1 MIKPSYQQANSH
13 YIEER
18 VFLLKIAVLLICLP
32 AIIVLYGWLFESRL
46 LVWLFPSGISMKA
59 NSALCF
65 ILASLALLLFLTH
78 RRLTTLVQ
86 RVVSLTLIS
95 LGLFT
100 AYQYITGIDFST
112 VDSMLV
118 QNNLMQSNL
127 AQNHLVQSDT
137 DNQLFSNR
145 MSPLSAINFILN
157 GISIFLLTFRNYHI
171 LNLARII
178 IIPVILTS
186 IMVLIGYAYGVRE
199 LYRFGFYVP
208 LSPFSAIAFIEL
220 SVALL
225 FIHAERGFMRLFVG
239 QTLGSKMVRWLLPTL
254 IMVFITIGWLCRQ
267 GNLMHWYNNQFEVSM
282 LIFLT
287 LFLSCCLII
296 WQARAQ
302 HGQELLR
309 QRAQHALELNN
320 INLEKKVERRTQE
333 LKQLT
338 VELEALS
345 LTDSLTGL
353 ANRRAFEQRLQ
364 MEWQRAT
371 RYEHPLAVMLLDV
384 DHFKRFNDDFGH
396 QTGDHV
402 LAQVGAI
409 LQQTVRTTDLACR
422 YGGEEFVI
430 ILPDTPLN
438 DALPIAHRIREE
450 VADYPWEARPVT
462 ISIGVAQFNHQKT
475 PNQLVSEA
483 DQALY
488 QAKAAGRNQVIYLS

>member
-1 MIKPSYQQANSH
+1 MIKLSYRQDNPH
-13 YIEER
+13 YIDER
-18 VFLLKIAVLLICLP
+18 IFLLKIAVLLICLP
-32 AIIVLYGWLFESRL
+32 SIIVLYGWLFESRL
-46 LVWLFPSGISMKA
+46 LIWLFPSGISMKA
-59 NSALCF
+59 NSAFCF
-65 ILASLALLLFLTH
+65 ILSSIALVLFLT
-78 RRLTTLVQ
+78 RRALAIKVQ
-86 RVVSLTLIS
+86 RSLSLILIS
-95 LGLFT
+95 MGLIT
-100 AYQYITGIDFST
+100 AYQYISGTDLPY
-112 VDSMLV
+112 VDSLLVQSQLV
-118 QNNLMQSNL
+118 QNDPDS
-127 AQNHLVQSDT
+127 
-137 DNQLFSNR
+137 QLFANR
-145 MSPLSAINFILN
+145 MSPLTAINFTLN
-157 GISIFLLTFRNYHI
+157 GLSIFLLTYRNYHI

-178 IIPVILTS
+178 TIPVILTS

-208 LSPFSAIAFIEL
+208 LSPLSAIAFIEL
-220 SVALL
+220 SVALML
-225 FIHAERGFMRLFVG
+225 IHAERGFMRLFVG

-254 IMVFITIGWLCRQ
+254 ILVFITIGWLCRQ

-287 LFLSCCLII
+287 LFLSSCLII

-320 INLEKKVERRTQE
+320 INLEKKVEQRTQE
-333 LKQLT
+333 LKKLLE
-338 VELEALS
+338 ELEALS

-353 ANRRAFEQRLQ
+353 ANRRAFEQRLK

-371 RYEHPLAVMLLDV
+371 RYEHPLTVMLIDV

-409 LQQTVRTTDLACR
+409 LQQAVRTTDLACR

-430 ILPDTPLN
+430 ILPDTPMD
-438 DALPIAHRIREE
+438 DALPIAHRIREQ
-450 VADYPWEARPVT
+450 VSDHRWEARQVT
-462 ISIGVAQFNHQKT
+462 VSVGVAQLNQHKT
-475 PNQLVSEA
+475 PNQLVSDA

-488 QAKAAGRNQVIYLS
+488 EAKAAGRNQVIYLS